1 MINFLNGN
9 IISETG
15 LRLPFS
21 FQLHAAARRPRQR
34 DDPVGR
40 SRLPGD
46 EEPDQHFSREPRRR
60 GPPSLH
66 HLLARQGNLNKYRN
80 KSCHIGMVVV
90 VAVVAVVVLVVAVLV
105 VKWSVCSPS
114 ILTIR
119 VQILLKPTVFL

>member
-66 HLLARQGNLNKYRN
+66 HLLARQGNLNK
-80 KSCHIGMVVV
+80 CGGVM
-90 VAVVAVVVLVVAVLV
+90 
-105 VKWSVCSPS
+105 
-114 ILTIR
+114 T
-119 VQILLKPTVFL
+119 